1 MLKNIVVFAFVL
13 TGFFVSSAL
22 ADRYLCTY
30 TAKISEWDKTNSQG
44 RSLISGYNVSSL
56 AAVIRQDRANFHKYN
71 MRDPEGTTDCA
82 FSSPRNRQL
91 LENFLRH
98 GSVTKSSLRRIAD
111 GTPLIDVD
119 VYDNHVD
126 VRLQNEA
133 PPRPHIVPNDSRI
146 R

>member
-1 MLKNIVVFAFVL
+1 MLKNIIVFSLVL

-30 TAKISEWDKTNSQG
+30 TARIAEWDKINSEGQ
-44 RSLISGYNVSSL
+44 SLVSGYNLSSV
-56 AAVIRQDRANFHKYN
+56 AAVIRQDRANFHKFN
-71 MRDPEGTTDCA
+71 RRDPEDTDDCA
-82 FSSPRNRQL
+82 FSSPQNRQL

-98 GSVTKSSLRRIAD
+98 GSVTQSSLHRIAD

-119 VYDNHVD
+119 IYDNHVD

-133 PPRPHIVPNDSRI
+133 PPRPHIVPNDSSI

>member
-1 MLKNIVVFAFVL
+1 MFKNIVIFAFVL
-13 TGFFVSSAL
+13 TGFFVTSAM

-30 TAKISEWDKTNSQG
+30 SARISEWDKLNSQG
-44 RSLISGYNVSSL
+44 RSLVSGYNLSSV

-71 MRDPEGTTDCA
+71 RRDPEDTNDCA

-98 GSVTKSSLRRIAD
+98 GSVTKGSLHRITD
-111 GTPLIDVD
+111 GTPLIEVD
-119 VYDNHVD
+119 VYDKHVD
-126 VRLQNEA
+126 VRLQDE
-133 PPRPHIVPNDSRI
+133 PSVIRDSSI